1 MGTSPEE
8 LEKLARLEALRE
20 DIEDAK
26 DAASGGRVGYVG
38 PYTSD
43 EYPVGTPIPSSPLEQ
58 NVTPPKNRSKKS
70 SGTVPSSKSKVLRIL
85 GVADDTV
92 VHETL
97 LEPSEVIDRVQ
108 ALKEEIRRKKLLG
121 GQAVQKSV
129 DNHPSYKSSP
139 EVSGEVRLVDPN
151 EEARER
157 GVPVTIKKDPFG
169 NRVVIPLFPELKHK
183 KKK

>member
-26 DAASGGRVGYVG
+26 DAASGGRGGYVD

-43 EYPVGTPIPSSPLEQ
+43 YSVNTPIPSRPLEQ
-58 NVTPPKNRSKKS
+58 NVTLPKKRSKKS
-70 SGTVPSSKSKVLRIL
+70 SGTVPPSESKVLRIL

-92 VHETL
+92 VNEAS
-97 LEPSEVIDRVQ
+97 LEPNK
-108 ALKEEIRRKKLLG
+108 ALELIMSLKKERARKRLG
-121 GQAVQKSV
+121 DQAVQKSI
-129 DNHPSYKSSP
+129 DTHPS
-139 EVSGEVRLVDPN
+139 GEFLPRVGESTRLVDPK
-151 EEARER
+151 ELAREL
-157 GVPVTIKKDPFG
+157 GVPVTVKKDPFG

>member
-26 DAASGGRVGYVG
+26 DAASGGRGGYVG

-43 EYPVGTPIPSSPLEQ
+43 EYPVDTPIPSRPLEQ

-70 SGTVPSSKSKVLRIL
+70 SGTVPSSESKVLRIL

-97 LEPSEVIDRVQ
+97 LEPTEVIDRVQ

-129 DNHPSYKSSP
+129 DSHPSDEASP
-139 EVSGEVRLVDPN
+139 GVSGEARLVDPS
-151 EEARER
+151 ELAREL
-157 GVPVTIKKDPFG
+157 GVPVTVKKDSFG
-169 NRVVIPLFPELKHK
+169 NRVIIPLFPEENYK
-183 KKK
+183 KNK